1 MAQFSPT
8 IIKFLKDYTPESSVV
23 FSEQQEI
30 STIVARVPVLTS
42 RFRPG
47 EIMIFDYP
55 EAGQFRIKGRFAGG
69 TQRVVLCVSSK
80 KEPKCVR
87 RTVTTQGVII
97 ACFRLDYT
105 SSAVID
111 VVLKTL
117 YKNRKRLRNIPQ
129 KVKKGL
135 FAVLGSGVYRTYRL
149 DRMEFCWN
157 LNLVEAQKAVL
168 LRDEQ
173 ETEDAIKQRE
183 RGDQRE

>member
-8 IIKFLKDYTPESSVV
+8 ISKFLKDYTPEKQVL

-30 STIVARVPVLTS
+30 STIVARIPILTS

-80 KEPKCVR
+80 REPHCVR
-87 RTVTTQGVII
+87 RTKTTNGVII
-97 ACFRLDYT
+97 ACFRLDYS
-105 SSAVID
+105 SSAVVD

-117 YKNRKRLRNIPQ
+117 YKNRKELRNIPK
-129 KVKKGL
+129 KVKQGL

-149 DRMEFCWN
+149 DKMQFCWN
-157 LNLVEAQKAVL
+157 INLVEAQKAVL

-173 ETEDAIKQRE
+173 ETEDAIRPK
-183 RGDQRE
+183 